1 MRSFRH
7 ATMEY
12 DRIGMTPVNKLAAVV
27 SGMSK
32 ATKDSRHERNGRKN
46 TTPEEDAEKLK
57 VMLGVSYELAIKCLL
72 KNANLQQRNEFVLA
86 FGEKL
91 LEAESE
97 DTAEYLLS
105 IRDKY
110 PYLVREIQGGV
121 K

>member
-32 ATKDSRHERNGRKN
+32 ATKDSRRARNGRKDV
-46 TTPEEDAEKLK
+46 TPEEDAEKLK
-57 VMLGVSYELAIKCLL
+57 VVLGVPYELAVKCLL
-72 KNANLQQRNEFVLA
+72 RNATLQQRNEFVLA
-86 FGEKL
+86 FGTKL
-91 LEAESE
+91 LEVETESA
-97 DTAEYLLS
+97 TEYLLS

-110 PYLVREIQGGV
+110 PYLVREMQGGV
-121 K
+121 R

>member
-1 MRSFRH
+1 MVAMR
-7 ATMEY
+7 
-12 DRIGMTPVNKLAAVV
+12 P
-27 SGMSK
+27 
-32 ATKDSRHERNGRKN
+32 SRNQV
-46 TTPEEDAEKLK
+46 K
-57 VMLGVSYELAIKCLL
+57 VILGVSYELAIKCLL
-72 KNANLQQRNEFVLA
+72 RNANLQQRNEFVLA

-97 DTAEYLLS
+97 EATEYLLS